1 MKKYI
6 LCDIHPFV
14 LNQRIEVHDENN
26 KCVFEASSMLPDL
39 QKTIYVLCKEYDIHD
54 VVFHGKSFYDNRIK
68 DHFTSIKYAKHPIK
82 VYLEGEDT
90 SEVFN

>member
-14 LNQRIEVHDENN
+14 LNQKIEVHDESNQ
-26 KCVFEASSMLPDL
+26 CIYETFSMLPDL
-39 QKTIYVLCKEYDIHD
+39 QKTIYVLCKEYGIHD
-54 VVFHGKSFYDNRIK
+54 VIFHGKSFYDNRIK
-68 DHFTSIKYAKHPIK
+68 DHFTSIKYKNHPIK